1 MGARP
6 MPDSYGRGQS
16 NNRSKNGS
24 RFNSVRYSPNY
35 SPPMAN
41 QGPQRNVDRA
51 QSSHVDLNDPI
62 QVHLL
67 TESALFDSRRFE
79 ILSQEEVD
87 DLKKQCQ
94 SLSQRIEK
102 TRSNLAIQ
110 TKYRDAAVSMAKL
123 YSPAPGR
130 QTPGSRSDN
139 RASADEAELERQT
152 TERKCEELAAELS
165 NLETGLMGPQRR
177 LLEHT
182 AGILQLTHKAS
193 KRKQLQ
199 PPSGLPTMNGV
210 PGSPESLYTFSNDLS
225 SIDGSDDPYL
235 DYQDPAARM
244 RPLDPVEIPP
254 KSPVRGQT
262 VKLQEE
268 REQLRR
274 ENDRLRQETA
284 ELRAQTDA
292 FGLEVDALR
301 REGSDRGRDVS
312 DLEWKLQS
320 LNSSLRDVIV
330 MFNPTKN
337 ANFQMPPATAND
349 SSTSARGMG
358 VLETQLDYLRSG
370 ISTVKR
376 EQGDQ
381 NSRSHS
387 LVSNGDALEGSAAAQ
402 AQGRIDELSKQ
413 MTDLLLS
420 INATPPPPPN
430 PAQVGTTDLSLD
442 DRISYLQ
449 HSLRVVEVEL
459 VQAVQA
465 ANSAVAMPLGNMGGG
480 DAESKLRELWD
491 IIQNGLVELQ
501 RQRED
506 RQRIRNEK
514 GLADEEDMTIDQTF
528 DLGEKYSAIELQS
541 RVKTVA
547 SQLSK
552 LTEQKCVLKRQI
564 KQQREL
570 NNKSSGEKD
579 IELSNKDAEIER
591 RITDAHNKE
600 VELQGKIAQLEAKEA
615 EIAELSA
622 AQSGGGNNEESEAR
636 IKELEAELAET
647 KQYLEQSREDGA
659 QTQGMLVSALR
670 DLDTANRDAETRESE
685 GLKSAR
691 AELEEKR
698 AKLADAE
705 SSSKDLESRL
715 NMTEASR
722 AELQTRMDEIDGKIE
737 TLEVELLEAR
747 AALKAAEESSEYKQ
761 RELEGRQRE
770 VKEKDDVLE
779 SLNMMI
785 AELKTEL
792 TITQAELEG
801 AYGSRAERAADLA
814 AIKSSDEVTGLKN
827 QVETYKNELEQT
839 LKQLEEVTR
848 ETLSAER
855 EKLDVETKLDDVTA
869 SKELLEEE
877 IKELRE
883 RVESESSKAAEKLEK
898 LQEELDTARL
908 KGGSGEGGKTGA
920 GAAMLS
926 EQFRATMR
934 GERKKF
940 QEDLRVSFYR
950 FMARVRW

>member
-1 MGARP
+1 
-6 MPDSYGRGQS
+6 MP
-16 NNRSKNGS
+16 
-24 RFNSVRYSPNY
+24 
-35 SPPMAN
+35 AN
-41 QGPQRNVDRA
+41 HLFQRNVDRA
-51 QSSHVDLNDPI
+51 QSSLVDLNDPI

-79 ILSQEEVD
+79 ILAQEEVD

-123 YSPAPGR
+123 YSPSPGR
-130 QTPGSRSDN
+130 QTPGSRSGD

-152 TERKCEELAAELS
+152 TERKCNELAAELS
-165 NLETGLMGPQRR
+165 NLETRLMGPQRR

-193 KRKQLQ
+193 KKKQLQ

-225 SIDGSDDPYL
+225 SLDGGDDPYF
-235 DYQDPAARM
+235 DHQDPMGRM
-244 RPLDPVEIPP
+244 RTLDPIEIPP

-268 REQLRR
+268 MEQLRR
-274 ENDRLRQETA
+274 ENDRLRQETTG
-284 ELRAQTDA
+284 LRAQSDA
-292 FGLEVDALR
+292 FGLEIDALR
-301 REGSDRGRDVS
+301 REGSDQERDVTG
-312 DLEWKLQS
+312 LERKLES
-320 LNSSLRDVIV
+320 LNSSLRDVVV
-330 MFNPTKN
+330 MSNPTKN
-337 ANFQMPPATAND
+337 ANFQMPPATANG
-349 SSTSARGMG
+349 SSTGARGLS
-358 VLETQLDYLRSG
+358 VLETQLDYLRSS
-370 ISTVKR
+370 IATVKR
-376 EQGDQ
+376 EQGQ
-381 NSRSHS
+381 QSSRSRS
-387 LVSNGDALEGSAAAQ
+387 LDSNAEASAGQ
-402 AQGRIDELSKQ
+402 AQGRIDELNRQ

-420 INATPPPPPN
+420 VNATPPPPPN
-430 PAQVGTTDLSLD
+430 PAQMGTTELSLD

-449 HSLRVVEVEL
+449 HSLRVVESEL

-465 ANSAVAMPLGNMGGG
+465 ANSAVAMPMVGG

-491 IIQNGLVELQ
+491 IVQDGLVELQ

-506 RQRIRNEK
+506 RQRIRDEK
-514 GLADEEDMTIDQTF
+514 GLVDEEDMTIDQTF

-591 RITDAHNKE
+591 RIAETHNKE

-615 EIAELSA
+615 EIAELNA
-622 AQSGGGNNEESEAR
+622 VRSGGNSEENEAR
-636 IKELEAELAET
+636 IKELEVELAET
-647 KQYLEQSREDGA
+647 KRYLEQSREDGA

-670 DLDTANRDAETRESE
+670 DLDTANRDAESRESE

-698 AKLADAE
+698 AKLAAVE

-737 TLEVELLEAR
+737 TLEVDLLEAR
-747 AALKAAEESSEYKQ
+747 AALKAAESSSEYKQ

-779 SLNMMI
+779 SLNLMI

-814 AIKSSDEVTGLKN
+814 AIKSSDEVTGLKT
-827 QVETYKNELEQT
+827 QMETYKNELEQT

-855 EKLDVETKLDDVTA
+855 EKLDVETQLDDVTA

-883 RVESESSKAAEKLEK
+883 RVESESRKADEKLEK

-940 QEDLRVSFYR
+940 QEDLRVSFAAFLFR
-950 FMARVRW
+950 CSDGWVANNQQEEQSKRRKLEEELSRLKRAQGPGKSPLSPK